1 MKSLKARL
9 GMAVVLGAAA
19 VAALTAAGAA
29 QAAGTTQAAGAAADP
44 VKGKT
49 VFARCA
55 ACHDLNTG
63 AVRMGPSLKG
73 VIGRKAGGAANYSY
87 SAAMKGKGV
96 VWNDQ
101 TLDALL
107 AGPMKYVPGTRMA
120 FPGIS
125 NAQDRANLIAYLK
138 QAAR

>member
-1 MKSLKARL
+1 MKALKVRL
-9 GMAVVLGAAA
+9 GMVGLGVAA
-19 VAALTAAGAA
+19 VAALAGAA
-29 QAAGTTQAAGAAADP
+29 QAAGTAGDP

-73 VIGRKAGGAANYSY
+73 IIGRKAGSVANFGY
-87 SAAMKGKGV
+87 SAGMKSKGV
-96 VWNDQ
+96 VWKED
-101 TLDALL
+101 TLDAFL

-120 FPGIS
+120 FPGIA
-125 NAQDRANLIAYLK
+125 NAKDRADVIAYLK

>member
-1 MKSLKARL
+1 MKALKVRL
-9 GMAVVLGAAA
+9 GVVGLSMAAVVT
-19 VAALTAAGAA
+19 ALTVVGAA
-29 QAAGTTQAAGAAADP
+29 QAAGPAGDTA
-44 VKGKT
+44 KGKT

-63 AVRMGPSLKG
+63 VVRMGPSLKG
-73 VIGRKAGGAANYSY
+73 VVGRKAGGTANYSY
-87 SAAMKGKGV
+87 SAAMKGKDV

-107 AGPMKYVPGTRMA
+107 TAPMKYVPGTRMA
-120 FPGIS
+120 FPGLS
-125 NAQDRANLIAYLK
+125 NPQDRANLIAYLK

>member
-1 MKSLKARL
+1 MKGLKARL
-9 GMAVVLGAAA
+9 GILGLGVAA
-19 VAALTAAGAA
+19 VAALAGAA
-29 QAAGTTQAAGAAADP
+29 QAAGTAGDP

-73 VIGRKAGGAANYSY
+73 IIGRKSGSVANFGY
-87 SAAMKGKGV
+87 SAGMKGKGV
-96 VWNDQ
+96 VWKED
-101 TLDALL
+101 TLDAFLTS
-107 AGPMKYVPGTRMA
+107 PMKYVPGTRMA
-120 FPGIS
+120 FPGIA
-125 NAQDRANLIAYLK
+125 NAKDRADVIAYVK

>member
-1 MKSLKARL
+1 MKGLKARL
-9 GMAVVLGAAA
+9 GMVGRG
-19 VAALTAAGAA
+19 VAALTALAGAA
-29 QAAGTTQAAGAAADP
+29 QAAGTAGDP

-73 VIGRKAGGAANYSY
+73 IIGRKAGSVANFGY
-87 SAAMKGKGV
+87 SAGMKGKGV
-96 VWNDQ
+96 VWKED
-101 TLDALL
+101 TLDAFLTS
-107 AGPMKYVPGTRMA
+107 PMKYVPGTRMA
-120 FPGIS
+120 FPGIA
-125 NAQDRANLIAYLK
+125 NAKDRADVIAYLK

>member
-1 MKSLKARL
+1 MKVVKARL
-9 GMAVVLGAAA
+9 GLVGLGL
-19 VAALTAAGAA
+19 AALAALAAAGAA
-29 QAAGTTQAAGAAADP
+29 QAAGTAGDAA
-44 VKGKT
+44 KGKT

-73 VIGRKAGGAANYSY
+73 IIGRKAGGVANYSY
-87 SAAMKGKGV
+87 SAGMKGKGV
-96 VWNDQ
+96 VWKDD
-101 TLDALL
+101 TLDAFLT
-107 AGPMKYVPGTRMA
+107 GPMKYVPGTRMA

-125 NAQDRANLIAYLK
+125 NAQDRDDVIAYLK

>member
-1 MKSLKARL
+1 MKGLKARL
-9 GMAVVLGAAA
+9 GMVGLG
-19 VAALTAAGAA
+19 VAALTALAGVA
-29 QAAGTTQAAGAAADP
+29 QAAGTAGDP

-73 VIGRKAGGAANYSY
+73 IIGRKAGSVANFGY
-87 SAAMKGKGV
+87 SAGMKGKGV
-96 VWNDQ
+96 VWKED
-101 TLDALL
+101 TLDAFLTS
-107 AGPMKYVPGTRMA
+107 PMKYVPGTRMA
-120 FPGIS
+120 FPGIA
-125 NAQDRANLIAYLK
+125 NAKDRADVIAYLK